1 MPDKLDKQDKL
12 DKILIRG
19 MEFWGRHG
27 VGTSER
33 DLPWKL
39 SVDLEVWA
47 DCREAGTTDDFT
59 KAIDYVQLHHT
70 ARAVVE
76 EGRQQLLEAIAEE
89 IAERVLSDARIQGV
103 RVRVGKA
110 QVPIADF
117 CGSVA
122 VEINR
127 GKGSWR

>member
-1 MPDKLDKQDKL
+1 MSEPLSKP
-12 DKILIRG
+12 DKILLRG
-19 MEFWGRHG
+19 MEFWGHHG
-27 VGTSER
+27 VGASEQ

-39 SVDLEVWA
+39 SVDLEIWT
-47 DCREAGTTDDFT
+47 DCREAGKTDDFT
-59 KAIDYVQLHHT
+59 KAIDYVALHRI
-70 ARAVVE
+70 ARTVVE

-103 RVRVGKA
+103 QVRVGKA

-122 VEINR
+122 VEISR